1 MRCGIGCRCGS
12 DPVLLWLCCRQV
24 AIALIQ
30 QLLLAWEP
38 PYTVDPA
45 LKRQKKKKKRLLVNL
60 IMYKPLS
67 SGKGSQVGL
76 NPLTP
81 LRNSNSLSLWNT
93 LLPSCWLQT
102 TDYKLVLPSSVQWKV
117 LKTLHQTFHLGIE
130 NTYQLETCLKE
141 KGY

>member
-45 LKRQKKKKKRLLVNL
+45 LKRQKKKKKKAACQPYNVQAPLFWEG
-60 IMYKPLS
+60 IPSGIKPTYS
-67 SGKGSQVGL
+67 
-76 NPLTP
+76 PEE
-81 LRNSNSLSLWNT
+81 
-93 LLPSCWLQT
+93 LQ
-102 TDYKLVLPSSVQWKV
+102 
-117 LKTLHQTFHLGIE
+117 
-130 NTYQLETCLKE
+130 
-141 KGY
+141 